1 MELSGYNKILVDRF
15 LNRPNVKRND
25 NTISFYQLYCEIR
38 NYFNECYSKAYYNE
52 KLVNKI
58 NNISSNKNISIKNIS
73 SLKRYFWIKREGNLK
88 TIEN

>member
-38 NYFNECYSKAYYNE
+38 NYF
-52 KLVNKI
+52 
-58 NNISSNKNISIKNIS
+58 
-73 SLKRYFWIKREGNLK
+73 
-88 TIEN
+88 

>member
-1 MELSGYNKILVDRF
+1 MKCCFWYNNDIREVIIKLSGYNKILVDSF
-15 LNRPNVKRND
+15 LNRPNVKRDD

-58 NNISSNKNISIKNIS
+58 NKK
-73 SLKRYFWIKREGNLK
+73 L
-88 TIEN
+88 TIN